1 MRRRG
6 LGTSEEERVHH
17 PEGDVVAHHPP
28 AASMELTFDPSAPA
42 RARAFSWGVLASWG
56 APEARRED
64 VGLALSELV
73 ANAIRHARPPL
84 RIRVTDARTHVLVEV
99 CDGSSE
105 APRRR
110 NPTPRDM
117 DGRGLR
123 IVESLALCWGWR
135 PHGDG
140 KCIWCE
146 VLVTQPDR

>member
-1 MRRRG
+1 
-6 LGTSEEERVHH
+6 
-17 PEGDVVAHHPP
+17 
-28 AASMELTFDPSAPA
+28 MELTFDPSAPA

-64 VGLALSELV
+64 VGLAVSELV

-84 RIRVTDARTHVLVEV
+84 RIRVTDERTHVLVEV

-105 APRRR
+105 APQRR

-135 PHGDG
+135 RHVDG

-146 VLVTQPDR
+146 VSVTQPDR